1 MKKHILENPSMHYDA
16 KPELFDFARHLRKT
30 PTQAEAVLWDALKD
44 KKLDG
49 HKFRRQHPIGSYILD
64 FYCHASR
71 LSVEIDGGYHL
82 AKEQALYDKNRTL
95 DLESMGIE
103 ELRFENVQV
112 LNHLGKVL
120 AVILEQL
127 AYNKSDE

>member
-1 MKKHILENPSMHYDA
+1 MKKHIPENPSMHYDA
-16 KPELFDFARHLRKT
+16 KAELFDFARNLRKK
-30 PTQAEAVLWDALKD
+30 PTQAEAVLWEALKY
-44 KKLDG
+44 KKLEG

-71 LSVEIDGGYHL
+71 LSIEIDGGYHL
-82 AKEQALYDKNRTL
+82 AKEQALYDKNRTS
-95 DLESMGIE
+95 DLESMSIK

-120 AVILEQL
+120 AIILEQL